1 MHVIVIGAG
10 EIGWYLAQR
19 LEAEHHDVVVVETDT
34 ARGSAIGSTLDVQ
47 VVNGSGTS
55 PATLRAAGIDRADLL
70 AAVTDSDEVNLVASL
85 LSREYGI
92 EKTIIRIQNEELRGP
107 DGAAMLSAV
116 GADLVIDPDADTA
129 DEILELVH
137 ATGADEVYP
146 MAGGNL
152 QVIGC
157 VIGEGAP
164 LAGQSLADIGRA
176 FEPNWEFLF
185 GAVTRDGETSIP
197 RGNQRLLPGDH
208 VRVLTKRSA
217 RNQILELVGAPGGAA
232 RRVMV
237 LGGGAIGTR
246 LARSLHDEGIEVTLV
261 ERDTQRARRLAEE
274 LHRAIVVQGD
284 ITDTE
289 LLAEERVGQMDL
301 VIAATGEDSANVLAC
316 AFAAAEGAYTVTVLH
331 KLALLPLVRRFGINA
346 ALSPRTASANAVLR
360 HVRGT
365 DSVATFLESDNEVDE
380 LTIEAGSRA
389 DGAVVSELALPHDIL
404 VGAVIR
410 PDGASEIVRGHT
422 QLHAEDH
429 IVLFANPGALADAR
443 TYFQAS

>member
-1 MHVIVIGAG
+1 MHVVVIGAG

-19 LEAEHHDVVVVETDT
+19 LEAENHDVVMVEMDA
-34 ARGSAIGSTLDVQ
+34 ARAAAIGSTLDLQ
-47 VVNGSGTS
+47 VVIGSGTS
-55 PATLRAAGIDRADLL
+55 PAALQSARIERADLV
-70 AAVTDSDEVNLVASL
+70 AAVTDSDEANLVAAL
-85 LSREYGI
+85 LARQLGVAT
-92 EKTIIRIQNEELRGP
+92 TIIRIQSDELRGP
-107 DGAAMLSAV
+107 AGSTLLTEA

-146 MAGGNL
+146 MAGGEL

-157 VIGEGAP
+157 VIGEHAP
-164 LAGQSLADIGRA
+164 LAGQSLADIGAA

-185 GAVTRDGETSIP
+185 GAVTRDGVTSIP
-197 RGNQRLLPGDH
+197 RGAQRLLPGDH

-217 RNQILELVGAPGGAA
+217 RTQILELVGAPGGAA
-232 RRVMV
+232 QRVMV

-246 LARSLHDEGIEVTLV
+246 VARSLHDEGIEVTLI
-261 ERDTQRARRLAEE
+261 EQDPLRARRLAEE

-284 ITDTE
+284 ISDTE
-289 LLAEERVGQMDL
+289 LLAQERVGRMDL
-301 VIAATGEDSANVLAC
+301 VIAATGDDASNVLAC
-316 AFAAAEGAYTVTVLH
+316 AYAAAQGAYTVTVLH
-331 KLALLPLVRRFGINA
+331 RLALLPLVRQFGINA

-365 DSVATFLESDNEVDE
+365 RTVATFLESDNEVDE

-389 DGAVVSELALPHDIL
+389 DGAIVADLALPHDIL

-410 PDGASEIVRGHT
+410 SDGTSEIVRGRT
-422 QLHAEDH
+422 QLWAKDH
-429 IVLFANPGALADAR
+429 IVLFANGDALADAR
-443 TYFQAS
+443 AFFTV

>member
-1 MHVIVIGAG
+1 MIGAG

-19 LEAEHHDVVVVETDT
+19 LEAEHHDVVIVETD
-34 ARGSAIGSTLDVQ
+34 ASRAAAIGSTLDVQ
-47 VVNGSGTS
+47 VVVGSGTS
-55 PATLRAAGIDRADLL
+55 PGALQAARIEHAGLL
-70 AAVTDSDEVNLVASL
+70 AAVTDSDEVNLIAALVARQS
-85 LSREYGI
+85 GVAT
-92 EKTIIRIQNEELRGP
+92 TIVRIQSEELRGP
-107 DGAAMLSAV
+107 DGLSLRTAV

-146 MAGGNL
+146 MAGGDL

-157 VIGEGAP
+157 VIGENAP
-164 LAGQSLADIGRA
+164 IAGQSLADIGRA
-176 FEPNWEFLF
+176 FEPNWDFLF
-185 GAVTRDGETSIP
+185 GAVSRDGVTTIP
-197 RGNQRLLPGDH
+197 RGEQLLLPGDH

-217 RNQILELVGAPGGAA
+217 RTQILELVGAPGGAA

-246 LARSLHDEGIEVTLV
+246 VARSLHAEGIEVTLV
-261 ERDTQRARRLAEE
+261 ERDQLRARRLSEE
-274 LHRAIVVQGD
+274 LQRAIVVHGD
-284 ITDTE
+284 VTDTE

-301 VIAATGEDSANVLAC
+301 VIAATGEDSSNVLAC
-316 AFAAAEGAYTVTVLH
+316 AYAAAEGAYTVTVLH

-389 DGAVVSELALPHDIL
+389 DGAVVSSLALPHDIL
-404 VGAVIR
+404 VGAVVR
-410 PDGASEIVRGHT
+410 PDGTSEIVRGRT
-422 QLHAEDH
+422 QLWARDH
-429 IVLFANPGALADAR
+429 IVLFANPDALAEAR
-443 TYFQAS
+443 AFFTA

>member
-1 MHVIVIGAG
+1 MHVVVIGAG

-19 LEAEHHDVVVVETDT
+19 LGAEHHDVVMIEANATR
-34 ARGSAIGSTLDVQ
+34 AAAIGSQLDVQ
-47 VVNGSGTS
+47 VVVGSGTS
-55 PATLRAAGIDRADLL
+55 PSTLKAARIERADLL
-70 AAVTDSDEVNLVASL
+70 AAVTDSDEANLVASL
-85 LSREYGI
+85 VAQQFGVAN
-92 EKTIIRIQNEELRGP
+92 TIVRIQSDELRGV
-107 DGAAMLSAV
+107 DGEALRKAV

-137 ATGADEVYP
+137 TTGADEVYP
-146 MAGGNL
+146 MAGGDL

-157 VIGEGAP
+157 VIGEHAP

-185 GAVTRDGETSIP
+185 GAVTRGGKTSIP
-197 RGNQRLLPGDH
+197 RGEQLLLPGDH

-232 RRVMV
+232 RKVMV

-246 LARSLHDEGIEVTLV
+246 VARSLHAEGIEVTLV
-261 ERDTQRARRLAEE
+261 ERDVVRARRLAEE
-274 LHRAIVVQGD
+274 LQRAVIVNGD

-301 VIAATGEDSANVLAC
+301 VIAATGEDSSNVLAC
-316 AFAAAEGAYTVTVLH
+316 AYAAAEGAYTVAVLH
-331 KLALLPLVRRFGINA
+331 RLALLPLVRRFGINA
-346 ALSPRTASANAVLR
+346 ALSPRTASANAVLQ

-389 DGAVVSELALPHDIL
+389 DGAVVSAMALPHDIL
-404 VGAVIR
+404 VGAVVR
-410 PDGASEIVRGHT
+410 VDGSSEIVRGHT
-422 QLHAEDH
+422 RLWANDH
-429 IVLFANPGALADAR
+429 IVLFASAEALGEAR
-443 TYFQAS
+443 AFFTA